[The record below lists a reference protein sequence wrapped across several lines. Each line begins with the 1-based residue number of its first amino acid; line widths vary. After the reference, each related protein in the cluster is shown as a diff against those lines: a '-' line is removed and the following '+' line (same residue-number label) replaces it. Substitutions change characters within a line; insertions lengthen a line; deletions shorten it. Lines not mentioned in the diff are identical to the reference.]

1 MWSSSRLN
9 PRTSS
14 AASVHP
20 TPGGGFVLR
29 FPDGDSAHFRLAQL
43 DDYTGL
49 PRSRFRWNSPLR
61 ITLRA
66 RVSARDYAG
75 TWGFGLWND
84 PFSASCGVR
93 GTARRM
99 PALPNAAWFFF
110 ASWQNHLSLRDD
122 RPGSG
127 ILAATF
133 SSPHLPSLFLAP
145 GLMGL
150 PLLAFRRSSRWLRRR
165 ATGLVRGDGKR
176 LQVDPAQWLNYTL
189 EWSPARVD
197 FGVEGQTVFETEVVP
212 RGPLGL
218 VIWMDNQFAAWRP
231 DGAVKLGLL
240 AGPAGT
246 MEIEELQV
254 SLDS

>member
-9 PRTSS
+9 PRTTS
-14 AASVHP
+14 AASVQP

-29 FPDGDSAHFRLAQL
+29 FPDGDAANFRLAQL
-43 DDYTGL
+43 DDYMDS

-66 RVSARDYAG
+66 RVSARDHAG

-84 PFSASCGVR
+84 PFSVSFGVR
-93 GTARRM
+93 GTARRL

-110 ASWQNHLSLRDD
+110 ASGQNHLSLRDD

-127 ILAATF
+127 FLAATF

-150 PLLAFRRSSRWLRRR
+150 PLLAFGLPSRWLRRR
-165 ATGLVRGDGKR
+165 AAGVVLGDGKR

-189 EWSPARVD
+189 RWSPARVG
-197 FGVEGQTVFETEVVP
+197 FAVEGQTIFETGVIP

-231 DGAVKLGLL
+231 DGTVALGLL
-240 AGPAGT
+240 AGPAAT
-246 MEIEELQV
+246 MEIEELRA
-254 SLDS
+254 SADS